1 MKLLKRVLM
10 LMVFVPLVL
19 FLVTYVQFPSVTWDE
34 RVMYFQV
41 TYWYPAVEYLG
52 LWKGIK

>member
-10 LMVFVPLVL
+10 LMAFIPLVL

-41 TYWYPAVEYLG
+41 TYWYPVLEYLG